1 MRKRI
6 AAAGLGVLLG
16 TTSVS
21 AQPVPPATYPPAT
34 YPLPGS
40 TLPAPAGLPAFPG
53 SPTVPNTPT
62 APGLLPPLA
71 PNKLPIGAP
80 SPTFPPGAPGNFMPS
95 TPTTA
100 PGTSVLPK
108 PPVAVSPSEL
118 PLPQQ
123 ERKIAMRAT
132 DVAVKRVVG
141 GWEVW
146 AGQHVLRNTGDNETG
161 ARDVARVMRELRPT
175 EWITVGATKPVVE
188 YGLTNGRPAVSGTP
202 PVESKDSKN
211 GNFGSVANASGTTL
225 QMGATAAQFVQQIDL
240 RSTRVEAI
248 RGVWCVRDE
257 NNILLN
263 FGTDKGGAEQ
273 ASAAIQKYG
282 FNRMGVVGTPTQPVM
297 SYLFVSLEQPKAVP
311 GGQLMLSAQIDALS
325 RTGIPIPGVGFT
337 GEMVKLDPNKVEA
350 RKDGAEWV
358 VAFGPEVLG
367 RFGPTEWSAREAAR
381 TIRDAKFT
389 EFCKLSGSTG
399 VTFFLTNEKA
409 PTRAPFNAQ
418 GRNFDPAALKVQ
430 QINNKWAVT
439 DAGRQV
445 FEVASAQE
453 GETIVRVMKAYGFD
467 QTAHLS
473 AGGSKGGISF
483 LVKSTRR

>member
-1 MRKRI
+1 
-6 AAAGLGVLLG
+6 
-16 TTSVS
+16 
-21 AQPVPPATYPPAT
+21 
-34 YPLPGS
+34 
-40 TLPAPAGLPAFPG
+40 
-53 SPTVPNTPT
+53 
-62 APGLLPPLA
+62 
-71 PNKLPIGAP
+71 
-80 SPTFPPGAPGNFMPS
+80 
-95 TPTTA
+95 
-100 PGTSVLPK
+100 
-108 PPVAVSPSEL
+108 
-118 PLPQQ
+118 
-123 ERKIAMRAT
+123 
-132 DVAVKRVVG
+132 
-141 GWEVW
+141 
-146 AGQHVLRNTGDNETG
+146 
-161 ARDVARVMRELRPT
+161 
-175 EWITVGATKPVVE
+175 
-188 YGLTNGRPAVSGTP
+188 
-202 PVESKDSKN
+202 
-211 GNFGSVANASGTTL
+211 
-225 QMGATAAQFVQQIDL
+225 
-240 RSTRVEAI
+240 
-248 RGVWCVRDE
+248 
-257 NNILLN
+257 
-263 FGTDKGGAEQ
+263 
-273 ASAAIQKYG
+273 
-282 FNRMGVVGTPTQPVM
+282 M

>member
-1 MRKRI
+1 
-6 AAAGLGVLLG
+6 
-16 TTSVS
+16 
-21 AQPVPPATYPPAT
+21 
-34 YPLPGS
+34 
-40 TLPAPAGLPAFPG
+40 
-53 SPTVPNTPT
+53 
-62 APGLLPPLA
+62 
-71 PNKLPIGAP
+71 
-80 SPTFPPGAPGNFMPS
+80 
-95 TPTTA
+95 
-100 PGTSVLPK
+100 
-108 PPVAVSPSEL
+108 
-118 PLPQQ
+118 
-123 ERKIAMRAT
+123 MRAT

-202 PVESKDSKN
+202 PVESKDSKD

-381 TIRDAKFT
+381 AIRDAKFT
-389 EFCKLSGSTG
+389 EFCKLGGSTG
-399 VTFFLTNEKA
+399 VTFFLTNEKP

-430 QINNKWAVT
+430 QINSKWAVT